1 MSTFVIFI
9 DLARHFMGC
18 TFAQR
23 QVSKIGNFFQVWNL
37 FFFGVIKTLWPRWPT
52 QLFAIDL
59 LSHSFGFIWD
69 NHGLQPISS
78 VSLIPEHIRCTKE
91 CSHSKNRLKPCET
104 TGKKHLP
111 MYIHTIPYQSIQ
123 VQTKKP
129 IESHNLLNPDS
140 FTLFVISPNSS

>member
-9 DLARHFMGC
+9 DLPRHFMGC

-37 FFFGVIKTLWPRWPT
+37 FFGVINPPLATLANTIT

-59 LSHSFGFIWD
+59 LSHSCIFIWD
-69 NHGLQPISS
+69 NHGLRQISP
-78 VSLIPEHIRCTKE
+78 VNVIPEASKNLRCTKK
-91 CSHSKNRLKPCET
+91 CSRSKNRLKPYQATKNHVWACLNRAET
-104 TGKKHLP
+104 RHML

-123 VQTKKP
+123 VHKQ
-129 IESHNLLNPDS
+129 LNII
-140 FTLFVISPNSS
+140 L

>member
-9 DLARHFMGC
+9 DLPRHFMGC

-37 FFFGVIKTLWPRWPT
+37 FFWRDQNPMATLANTIT

-59 LSHSFGFIWD
+59 LSHSCGFIWD
-69 NHGLQPISS
+69 NHGLRQISP
-78 VSLIPEHIRCTKE
+78 VNVIPEASKMHKK
-91 CSHSKNRLKPCET
+91 CSRSKNRLKPYQATKNHVWACLNRAET
-104 TGKKHLP
+104 RHML

-123 VQTKKP
+123 VHKQ
-129 IESHNLLNPDS
+129 LNII
-140 FTLFVISPNSS
+140 L